1 MRYSEMKP
9 APLPLFQRW
18 IAEAGE
24 AEHDDPTAF
33 ALATVDAA
41 GQPSVRMLLLKGA
54 TEAGF
59 IFYTNMNSRKAEE
72 LQGNPRASMC
82 FHWKKLRR
90 QFRVSGSVTLVS
102 DAEADAYFASR
113 DHASKVGAWA
123 SLQSSSMSS
132 RGEFEQRVAEYRTKY
147 PEGSVVP
154 RPPHWSGWLLQPAE
168 VEFLVRR
175 RCPAARAIAIHRT
188 PGRFVGAGVAVSLSV
203 RCAWPSAGF
212 SECDTGG
219 EPVDFRHDD
228 AFYFCRD
235 LLGRAWSGAGRLGQA
250 TKHPLAVGRGY
261 QSAPGLLRR

>member
-1 MRYSEMKP
+1 MEDSLNSHGLNEVFGDEP

-41 GQPSVRMLLLKGA
+41 GHPSVRMLLLKGA

-59 IFYTNMNSRKAEE
+59 VFYTNMNSRKAEE

-90 QFRVSGSVTLVS
+90 QLRVSGSVTLVS

-168 VEFLVRR
+168 VEFWLD
-175 RCPAARAIAIHRT
+175 ADARLHERLRYTAR
-188 PGRFVGAGVAVSLSV
+188 PDGS
-203 RCAWPSAGF
+203 W
-212 SECDTGG
+212 EQ
-219 EPVDFRHDD
+219 E
-228 AFYFCRD
+228 
-235 LLGRAWSGAGRLGQA
+235 LLY
-250 TKHPLAVGRGY
+250 P
-261 QSAPGLLRR
+261 